1 MYCIIVP
8 VAYTVVPTVTARTLL
23 GREQTVSPIL
33 SYVLLLTQKPEV
45 VGVSGGGVN
54 RGQGQW
60 KCKSFAVLTL
70 KLKTE

>member
-45 VGVSGGGVN
+45 VGVSGGGGGEQRTGSV
-54 RGQGQW
+54 
-60 KCKSFAVLTL
+60 
-70 KLKTE
+70 EM